1 MAADIGTYTSWSST
15 GSLGSILKEFF
26 MGPVIETLSNEIM
39 ALQLFQKATVDWNGR
54 VCTIPVH
61 TGRNTAVQFLGEG
74 DTFAAA
80 GQQQYDH
87 LSVTAH
93 FLYGHFQITGPA
105 IASAKA
111 GSSGAI
117 IGWMESEMNKL
128 IDDVK
133 RTADQTMVSG
143 GSVVGYLTAHDNPG
157 AGNSLWSFDGD
168 YGKLSAALTAG
179 MTTISINR
187 QDNPGF
193 LSDGVTVAN
202 TRYLAP
208 VDLGVTI
215 IGGAAGLNE
224 AAGTILCNQFRTDQ
238 DGSGAA
244 TAQGFGFPVYL
255 TNAGAGNQ
263 LTASAD
269 QPRGLMANL
278 SEANPFGVDKSGTA
292 IVAAGRASLQPIIMT
307 CDPTNTGGSAV
318 RADLTAERL
327 QQVIDEVSVLSG
339 KEPDVILCH
348 PTTRAQYVA
357 MMTGANSLQTTT
369 RGGATKGDAG
379 FLNLSYQNIPLKY
392 ARSVPR
398 GMMIFLNTKS
408 WKVTELQSG
417 GFADLDGS
425 SLSRTGNSDAY
436 NGFYRWYYN
445 LVATNPNC
453 NAVLC
458 GITLQS

>member
-1 MAADIGTYTSWSST
+1 
-15 GSLGSILKEFF
+15 
-26 MGPVIETLSNEIM
+26 MGPVIETLNQEVM
-39 ALQLFQKATVDWNGR
+39 VLQLFQKATVDWNGR
-54 VCTIPVH
+54 VCTIPIH
-61 TGRNTAVQFLGEG
+61 TGRNTATQFLGEG
-74 DTFAAA
+74 DAFFVAPAVV

-87 LSVTAH
+87 LSVNAH

-105 IASAKA
+105 IASAKS

-133 RTADQTMVSG
+133 RTADQNLISG
-143 GSVVGYLTAHDNPG
+143 GSAVGYLTSRINPG
-157 AGNSLWSFDGD
+157 AGNTAWAFDGD

-179 MTTISINR
+179 MTTVSINR

-193 LSDGVTVAN
+193 LSDGFTAAN

-208 VDLGVTI
+208 IDGGVTI

-238 DGSGAA
+238 DNGGVALSP

-255 TNAGAGNQ
+255 TNAGAGTQ
-263 LTASAD
+263 LTASVN

-292 IVAAGRASLQPIIMT
+292 IVAAGRPTLQPLVMS
-307 CDPTNTGGSAV
+307 CAPDNTATAVV

-339 KEPDVILCH
+339 KDPDVILCH

-357 MMTGANSLQTTT
+357 MMSNATSLQTTT

-379 FLNLSYQNIPLKY
+379 FLDLSYQNIPIKF

-398 GMMIFLNTKS
+398 GMMLFLNTKS
-408 WKVTELQSG
+408 WKITELQSG

-425 SLSRTGNSDAY
+425 SLARTGTSDAY
-436 NGFYRWYYN
+436 NGYYRWYYN
-445 LVATNPNC
+445 LVALSPNC

-458 GITLQS
+458 GISLN

>member
-1 MAADIGTYTSWSST
+1 MAADIGTYTSWTST

-26 MGPVIETLSNEIM
+26 MGPVVETLSNEIM

-61 TGRNTAVQFLGEG
+61 TGRNNAVQFLGEG
-74 DTFAAA
+74 DAFMAA

-133 RTADQTMVSG
+133 RTADQNMISG
-143 GSVVGYLTAHDNPG
+143 GSCVGYLTSSNNPG
-157 AGNSLWSFDGD
+157 GGATWGFDGD
-168 YGKLSAALTAG
+168 FGKLSAALTAG
-179 MTTISINR
+179 MTEVSIRR

-193 LSDGVTVAN
+193 LSDGVTAAN
-202 TRYLAP
+202 TRYLAE
-208 VDLGVTI
+208 VDAGVVVT
-215 IGGAAGLNE
+215 GGAAGLNE
-224 AAGTILCNQFRTDQ
+224 NAGTIVLAATRTDQ
-238 DGSGAA
+238 DAA
-244 TAQGFGFPVYL
+244 ANAVAAGFGYPVYL
-255 TNAGAGNQ
+255 TNVGNAQ
-263 LTASAD
+263 LTASAS

-278 SEANPFGVDKSGTA
+278 SEPNPFGIDKSGTA
-292 IVAAGRASLQPIIMT
+292 IVAGGRPSLQPLVLT
-307 CDPTNTGGSAV
+307 ANANNTGGVNV
-318 RADLTAERL
+318 RADISAERL

-379 FLNLSYQNIPLKY
+379 FLDLSYQNIPLKY

-408 WKVTELQSG
+408 WKVAELQSG

-425 SLSRTGNSDAY
+425 TLSRTGTSDAY

-458 GITLQS
+458 GITLVA